1 MPDDIN
7 ISANLARFELIS
19 VILLNL
25 KLKILKF
32 VEHFFGYYCR
42 ISLGSANLKHS
53 TITVRKITVCL

>member
-1 MPDDIN
+1 MPDD

-32 VEHFFGYYCR
+32 VEHFFGYHCR
-42 ISLGSANLKHS
+42 ISLSSANLKHS